1 MIDRFEWLM
10 PRAGL
15 TVIKPFT
22 RGQKLDPLG
31 ERVRLDSYWTH
42 LLNDPDQPVLVTTV
56 AESDARRAATS
67 AQQIPAAEAEP
78 TPTKAP
84 KAAKETP

>member
-15 TVIKPFT
+15 TVFKPLA

-31 ERVRLDSYWTH
+31 ERVRIDSYWTH
-42 LLNDPDQPVLVTTV
+42 LLNDPDKPVLVTTE
-56 AESDARRAATS
+56 AESLARHAAAS
-67 AQQIPAAEAEP
+67 APELPAAEAAP

-84 KAAKETP
+84 KAAKEIS